1 MFFSEDAN
9 SSRTSKGISIS
20 SILAFVSFFSSHF
33 VLKVS
38 LAVKNKF
45 SLFSSWFSPLC
56 ETDFDSSDLQSLTAN
71 LLLASLILSRLLF
84 SFSHDN
90 LEFDVE
96 KFMDKGA
103 FVVELLVDIV
113 RFMKSV
119 YTAL

>member
-20 SILAFVSFFSSHF
+20 SILAFMSFFSSHF

-45 SLFSSWFSPLC
+45 SLFSSWLSPLC

>member
-45 SLFSSWFSPLC
+45 SLFSSWLSPLC